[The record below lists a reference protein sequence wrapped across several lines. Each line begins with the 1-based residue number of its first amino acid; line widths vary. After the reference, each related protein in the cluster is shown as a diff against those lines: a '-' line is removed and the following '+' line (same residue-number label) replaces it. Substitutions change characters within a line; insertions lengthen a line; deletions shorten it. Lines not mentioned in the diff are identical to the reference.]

1 MKILAIRGENLASL
15 AGKFEIGFERAPLK
29 DAGLFAITGRTG
41 AGKSTILDALCLA
54 LYDKIPRLAQTTEG
68 VPVGRA
74 EDDESLLVKSN
85 DVRSILRKG
94 CVYGAAE
101 VDFIGCD
108 KHRYRARWEVRRA
121 RNKATGKLQAQQV
134 SLVDLDS
141 GHGIGQNRTDIKQAI
156 EERIGLTFDQFRRSV
171 LLAQGDFAAFLKARH
186 DERSSLLERITGTEI
201 YSHLSIAAHERAK
214 EESLLLT
221 QLQDKLQDHLPL
233 PVEQRQELEQQ
244 LAGLDTAQEQGRQ
257 QIKAIQAVLDW
268 YKALAELEQERSRA
282 GGELER
288 ARLDW
293 QAAEPERLLLSQ
305 AEACQPLRPLL
316 EHWQQ
321 MSQDLEKARAK
332 LEQAKQRQAQT
343 LELKNRLA
351 GQLATAQQRLTEAER
366 NLEQAQPHLRQ
377 ARELDTRLQLAQDEL
392 ASGESQLTELTAQ
405 YEQLAGKRQES
416 LQQQERQSSELAEL
430 EAWRAAHAH
439 YRPVAEQWQHWQAE
453 LTRYRQQHEE
463 AAGCTRALEKNQAL
477 LDRQENEL
485 VKARSQRDGG
495 AAEAEQL
502 RARLESLRLKS
513 ESLSLTEL
521 SQARSR
527 LDERLPALQRAL
539 TLVQDSERVRN
550 RLRQNADQ
558 LTATEQ
564 GIVAER
570 AGIARLEQV
579 QQNHQAVLSEAK
591 RGLQLAQ
598 ATGQRTA
605 EQLRALLMA
614 DRPCPVC
621 GATEHPWHEPEALM
635 ARQTDAQQQRVYEL
649 EREAGDLLVQ
659 ATEARHR
666 LSAAED
672 RTTQIG
678 ETIAEDRSL
687 LERLTAE
694 WAALSLPD
702 KPASWEDE
710 SAGPE
715 LERLLASAAAERR
728 GIAEQERQALALQEQ
743 AQNLQRQSER
753 MQASIQDWNRRIA
766 ALEND
771 QTRLLAEQKS
781 ERHRLE
787 QCRQQLQAITGL
799 LAEPFAGMGDWQ
811 RQLIGDP
818 ERYTERCAEWVRQ
831 WRQHVEGIE
840 RLQKAL
846 ETGAAE
852 QRLLAQRL
860 EQVGQLREAKAEQ
873 TAAQRALHRRLAE
886 ERRTLFAGTSADQAE
901 QALDRVLRQAKR
913 GYEQAM
919 VEHQNAAQEFIK
931 AEQAVGH
938 GESELA
944 GLSGQ
949 VRNAELKLDAALA
962 ERSLSRE
969 RLIALLEHDGAW
981 LVRQKTYFDT
991 LRQHQVRAEEKL
1003 KLCTEQQERHAA
1015 SRPET
1020 EATEAEQSLKEL
1032 QQQQQALTEQAQAK
1046 LFELKRDDERRQASR
1061 ELRQALAAQQ
1071 HTWQL
1076 WASLDQ
1082 LIGSANGQK
1091 FRKFAQSL
1099 TLDALLGYANRHLLD
1114 FARRYRLQR
1123 APGSDLELQV
1133 IDTDM
1138 GDEVRS
1144 VHSLSGGESFLVSL
1158 ALALGLSSLAAT
1170 TTPVESLFIDEGF
1183 GSLDQETLDSAM
1195 ASLDTL
1201 QSLGRK
1207 VGVISHVP
1215 IMVEDI
1221 AVQVVVEKQGGGGS
1235 RVLIR
1240 G

>member
-29 DAGLFAITGRTG
+29 DAGLFAIIGRTG

-54 LYDKIPRLAQTTEG
+54 LYDKIPRLAHTTEG

-94 CVYGAAE
+94 SVYGAAE
-101 VDFIGCD
+101 VEFIGAD

-121 RNKATGKLQAQQV
+121 RNKASGKLQTQQI
-134 SLVDLDS
+134 SLVDQDT
-141 GHGIGQNRTDIKQAI
+141 GQIIGQNRTDIKQAI

-171 LLAQGDFAAFLKARH
+171 LLAQGDFAAFLKAKH

-201 YSHLSIAAHERAK
+201 YSRLSIAAHQRTR
-214 EESLLLT
+214 EEQLALN
-221 QLQDKLQDHLPL
+221 QLQDRLEDQLPL
-233 PVEQRQELEQQ
+233 PEEQRRELQQ
-244 LAGLDTAQEQGRQ
+244 QVRQFNDDLEQGRQ
-257 QIKAIQAVLDW
+257 QLKAIQAVLDW
-268 YKALAELEQERSRA
+268 YKALTELEQEQSRA

-288 ARLDW
+288 VRLDW
-293 QAAEPERLLLSQ
+293 QAAEPERLLLAQ
-305 AEACQPLRPLL
+305 AEACQPLRPML

-321 MSQDLEKARAK
+321 LSRDLENARVK
-332 LEQAKQRQAQT
+332 LEQAKQRQAQA
-343 LELKNRLA
+343 LEMKNRLS
-351 GQLATAQQRLTEAER
+351 GQLAAAQQRLTAAEQE
-366 NLEQAQPHLRQ
+366 LAQAQPRLKQ

-392 ASGESQLTELTAQ
+392 AASESQLAELTAQ
-405 YEQLAGKRQES
+405 YDRRAGERQES
-416 LQQQERQSSELAEL
+416 LQRQERQGSELAEL
-430 EAWRAAHAH
+430 GEWRAAHSH

-453 LTRYRQQHEE
+453 LTRYRQHHAE
-463 AAGCTRALEKNQAL
+463 AADCAKVLDKNQAL
-477 LDRQENEL
+477 MSGHENEL
-485 VKARSQRDGG
+485 VKARSRRDG
-495 AAEAEQL
+495 AIAEAEQL
-502 RARLESLRLKS
+502 RARLEQLRLES

-539 TLVQDSERVRN
+539 DLVQDSGRTRN
-550 RLRQNADQ
+550 RLQQHADE

-564 GIVAER
+564 GIVAEQAAIGR
-570 AGIARLEQV
+570 LDQAR
-579 QQNHQAVLSEAK
+579 QNHQAVLAEAK
-591 RGLQLAQ
+591 RALQLAQ

-605 EQLRALLMA
+605 EQLRELLLA
-614 DRPCPVC
+614 GQPCPVC
-621 GATEHPWHEPEALM
+621 GATEHPWHEPEALIT
-635 ARQTDAQQQRVYEL
+635 RQTDAQQQRVDEL
-649 EREAGDLLVQ
+649 ERESGHLLVQ
-659 ATEARHR
+659 EIEARHR
-666 LSAAED
+666 LSAAEA
-672 RTTQIG
+672 RTTQLR
-678 ETIAEDRSL
+678 EALAEDRSL
-687 LERLTAE
+687 LDSLAAD
-694 WAALSLPD
+694 WSALSFPD
-702 KPASWEDE
+702 KPKSWEDE
-710 SAGPE
+710 QTGPE
-715 LERLLASAAAERR
+715 FERLLASAAAERKR
-728 GIAEQERQALALQEQ
+728 VGEQEQQALAVQNQIQKLQQ
-743 AQNLQRQSER
+743 QGER
-753 MQASIQDWNRRIA
+753 VQASIQEWNRHTG
-766 ALEND
+766 ALENE
-771 QTRLLAEQKS
+771 QTRLLAEQKNG
-781 ERHRLE
+781 RHRLE
-787 QCRQQLQAITGL
+787 QCRQQLQAITGQ

-811 RQLIGDP
+811 RQLIDDP
-818 ERYTERCAEWVRQ
+818 DRYTERCADWVRQ
-831 WRQHVEGIE
+831 WRQHEEGID

-846 ETGAAE
+846 EAGAAE
-852 QRLLAQRL
+852 LRLLAQRL
-860 EQVGQLREAKAEQ
+860 EQVGQLRAAKAEQ
-873 TAAQRALHRRLAE
+873 TAAQRELHQRLGD

-901 QALDRVLRQAKR
+901 QALDQALRQAKR
-913 GYEQAM
+913 SYEQALTD
-919 VEHQNAAQEFIK
+919 HQNAAQEFIK
-931 AEQAVGH
+931 AEQAVDH
-938 GESELA
+938 GESESN

-949 VRNAELKLDAALA
+949 VRNAEQKLDVALA

-969 RLIALLEHDGAW
+969 CLVASLEHDGAW
-981 LVRQKTYFDT
+981 LDKQKAYFDT
-991 LRQHQVRAEEKL
+991 LRQHQLRAEEKL
-1003 KLCTEQQERHAA
+1003 KLCVENRERHEAG
-1015 SRPET
+1015 RPEV
-1020 EATEAEQSLKEL
+1020 EQATAEQSLAEL
-1032 QQQQQALTEQAQAK
+1032 QHSQQALTEQAQAK
-1046 LFELKRDDERRQASR
+1046 LFELKRDDERKQASNA
-1061 ELRQALAAQQ
+1061 LQQALDAQQ
-1071 HTWQL
+1071 RTWQL